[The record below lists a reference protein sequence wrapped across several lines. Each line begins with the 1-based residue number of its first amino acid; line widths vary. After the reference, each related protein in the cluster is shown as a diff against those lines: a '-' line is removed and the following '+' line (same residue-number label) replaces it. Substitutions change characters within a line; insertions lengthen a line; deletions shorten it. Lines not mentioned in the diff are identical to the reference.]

1 MAEPIYVQI
10 MESLKEK
17 ISAME
22 PNQPIS
28 SERELENEYNASR
41 MTIRKAINLLVEEG
55 YLYRIQNVGTFVA
68 DLKLRKHTPD
78 QLTFRAFG
86 NSNSYRILY
95 FKVKENA
102 EIAKM
107 LETDSLQP
115 IIQIVRL
122 NKNEEGIPE
131 SIDEIY
137 LNQSLMD
144 GMDLKNIHDILK
156 FGAEIPRGSI
166 NQRFVPMVVPLQ
178 YANLLQIKIN
188 TPIICVESKVNML
201 NGKIFAYVVSY
212 NSPVIALEVTV

>member
-1 MAEPIYVQI
+1 MAEPIYIQI
-10 MESLKEK
+10 MEDLKKK

-28 SERELENEYNASR
+28 SERELEHEYNASR
-41 MTIRKAINLLVEEG
+41 MTIRKAISLLVEEG

-86 NSNSYRILY
+86 NSNSYRILH

-102 EIAKM
+102 EIANI
-107 LETDSLQP
+107 LEIDEYQP

-122 NKNEEGIPE
+122 NKNEDGIPE

-137 LNQSLMD
+137 LNQNMIQ
-144 GMDLKNIHDILK
+144 GMELNNIHDILK
-156 FGAEIPRGSI
+156 FGSEIPKGSI
-166 NQRFVPMVVPLQ
+166 NQRFIPMIVPLQ
-178 YANLLQIKIN
+178 YANLLKIKIN

-212 NSPVIALEVTV
+212 NSPAIALEVTV